1 MLSVTIIIRLNHAF
15 ILLALKFRGLLE
27 KNYTKSIAVDFPAPF
42 VDSISTVTVSNVQ
55 DVLVFVFCKETFQLP
70 ISCPYL
76 EYIENTNL
84 VYDPYKKLN
93 TRFQCLYENWQHFWG
108 NLVFMHYSNHSYA
121 FILLVLKQDNYSR
134 TRSIAFLLIS
144 RLLASTIYQQS
155 RYWMW
160 RIIFEYME
168 NINSFYDP

>member
-1 MLSVTIIIRLNHAF
+1 M
-15 ILLALKFRGLLE
+15 
-27 KNYTKSIAVDFPAPF
+27 NYTSSIAVDFPAPF

-55 DVLVFVFCKETFQLP
+55 DVLVFVFYKETFQLP
-70 ISCPYL
+70 TSSPYL

-93 TRFQCLYENWQHFWG
+93 TTRFQCFYENWQHFWG
-108 NLVFMHYSNHSYA
+108 NLVFMYCSNLSHA
-121 FILLVLKQDNYSR
+121 FILLVLKQDNYRR

-160 RIIFEYME
+160 RISVEYIE
-168 NINSFYDP
+168 NTNSFYDP